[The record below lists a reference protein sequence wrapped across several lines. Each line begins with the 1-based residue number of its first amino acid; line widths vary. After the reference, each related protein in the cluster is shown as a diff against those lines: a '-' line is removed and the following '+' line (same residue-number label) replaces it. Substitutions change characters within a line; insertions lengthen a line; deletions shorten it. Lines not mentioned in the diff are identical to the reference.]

1 MLHLI
6 QQGGPIVLVYL
17 VPLLIYS
24 VLSVA
29 VMLERAY
36 TLRRLRR
43 LEEEEFPRILDGLA
57 NGKRQEVIGRLD
69 LSPAPIAPVVR
80 AGIAQNRFGL
90 EQVKQSV
97 SSAVSVQTAR
107 FSRYLGVLA
116 TVGSTAPFIGLF
128 GTVLGILRAFN
139 KIAQQGFGGPSV
151 VAGGIAEALVAT
163 ALGLGI
169 AIPAVIA
176 YNYFVGRVNDLTLTV
191 NMHASDL
198 VPFMME
204 RETADARA

>member
-1 MLHLI
+1 MLHLMI
-6 QQGGPIVLVYL
+6 EAGPIVLVYM
-17 VPLLIYS
+17 VPLVCYS
-24 VLSVA
+24 ILSVA
-29 VMLERAY
+29 VMLERTY
-36 TLRRLRR
+36 TFRKLRR

-69 LSPAPIAPVVR
+69 LSRAPIAPVVR
-80 AGIAQNRFGL
+80 AGLSHSAFGAD
-90 EQVKQSV
+90 QIKDAI
-97 SSAVSVQTAR
+97 SAALSLQTAC
-107 FSRYLGVLA
+107 FGRYLGVLA

-139 KIAQQGFGGPSV
+139 MIAQQGFGGPAL

-169 AIPAVIA
+169 AIPAVVA
-176 YNYFVGRVNDLTLTV
+176 YNIFVGKANDLTVTLSA
-191 NMHASDL
+191 HAASL
-198 VPFMME
+198 MPFIAE